1 MQKIR
6 TYRKELVGLII
17 GVFLFVCIGLGLFF
31 QFEKWTAQNEAADK
45 LNKGVA
51 EIELI
56 RFTLSHADLETELDW
71 KHDHEFAYQNNMY
84 DVVDK
89 VEGEDS
95 TTLIVFLDDKETKV
109 MRRMAKLQR
118 YVLGLGDTSDSKES
132 KPKRQLRNWQLF
144 IDEDSGIELTG
155 PRDLEKLS
163 CPNEETFYLSQ
174 YISPAIPPPD
184 FG

>member
-17 GVFLFVCIGLGLFF
+17 GVFLFVCVGLGLFF

-51 EIELI
+51 AIELI
-56 RFTLSHADLETELDW
+56 HFTFSHADLETALDW

-84 DVVDK
+84 DVVEK
-89 VEGEDS
+89 VEGQDS

-118 YVLGLGDTSDSKES
+118 YVLGLGHTNDHKDR

-144 IDEDSGIELTG
+144 VDEVSAI
-155 PRDLEKLS
+155 KLS
-163 CPNEETFYLSQ
+163 GPIDLGKLCYPAKESFYLSHT
-174 YISPAIPPPD
+174 IVPAIPPPD
-184 FG
+184 FS